1 MHDSGS
7 PLLKTA
13 LTVLLAVVTIFLVTE
28 PAYAYADPGTAGLLY
43 QIVVIIFAS
52 LVSYFLFFKDFLKR
66 LFKRKSE
73 EKPEKADPQD

>member
-1 MHDSGS
+1 MYKSVS
-7 PLLKTA
+7 SLTKAA
-13 LTVLLAVVTIFLVTE
+13 LTVCLAVVAIFLVNE

-66 LFKRKSE
+66 LFRRKSE
-73 EKPEKADPQD
+73 EQSEEPDQQE